1 MRRYEDF
8 AVGDAYR
15 SALARTVTETD
26 NLLFTMLAMNTNELH
41 FNEEAARA
49 TEWGKPLVNSTFTLA
64 LVLGLSVAD
73 DTQAGGV
80 SLTGPRSGSPTR
92 SSSATHSIRSGDH
105 GAPQQR
111 PDRYGAVS
119 RCGRAII
126 SEVVCEFDR
135 SFLIPRRE
143 GVSRLTYR
151 PIEHADLDI
160 CELHGRRGRD
170 AIPDR
175 RPHTPASR
183 RLCSTAGRPEQW

>member
-73 DTQAGGV
+73 TTQAGGV
-80 SLTGPRSGSPTR
+80 NLGWTEIRLPRPVFVGDTLR
-92 SSSATHSIRSGDH
+92 SETEVTAVRESAS
-105 GAPQQR
+105 R
-111 PDRYGAVS
+111 PRYGIVS
-119 RCGRAII
+119 VRTRGLNQRD
-126 SEVVCEFDR
+126 EVVCEFDR

-143 GVSRLTYR
+143 
-151 PIEHADLDI
+151 
-160 CELHGRRGRD
+160 D
-170 AIPDR
+170 A
-175 RPHTPASR
+175 
-183 RLCSTAGRPEQW
+183 